1 MTLGN
6 IIKEYRISHEM
17 SMDAFSEKSGIS
29 KAYISLLEKN
39 KHPKTGK
46 AIAPSIQC
54 IKQSADAMN
63 MDFNDLFNMLDGN
76 VVLDSS
82 VSPDDSLESSKTKK
96 RASKNLVK
104 IMNISGM
111 SLSDLSDETG
121 ISKSALDHY
130 SKGNLIPSEKNA
142 EKMAEVLNV
151 NPLWLMG
158 LNVSMQCKESV
169 TQDNSLSKIID
180 FYYRLNSTGRA
191 KAVERMEELAQ
202 VPSYVQQP
210 DAYQVHADAIR
221 QVNAIEE
228 SRKKHRKTIS

>member
-121 ISKSALDHY
+121 ISKYALDHY
-130 SKGNLIPSEKNA
+130 
-142 EKMAEVLNV
+142 LNV

-169 TQDNSLSKIID
+169 TQDDSLSKIID